1 MCVVPLCPPPLSPTG
16 AIVAD
21 EERSFLLDEYLEL
34 HPSTYEGNPSFVWR
48 DVDDE
53 DTQAQFELVID
64 SNRAD
69 RVAIEA
75 FYSAMLRVM
84 YERKMHKPADKLS
97 IPQLENALHMY
108 VCNVDLSFRVISY
121 RVYPKYQA
129 SLAKDR
135 FLFSRHKCFV

>member
-1 MCVVPLCPPPLSPTG
+1 MSVDSLRRPPLSLTHG

-64 SNRAD
+64 SNRTD
-69 RVAIEA
+69 SVAIEA

-84 YERKMHKPADKLS
+84 YERKTHKSADKLS
-97 IPQLENALHMY
+97 ISQLERALHMY
-108 VCNVDLSFRVISY
+108 VCNADL
-121 RVYPKYQA
+121 P
-129 SLAKDR
+129 
-135 FLFSRHKCFV
+135 